1 LTIPT
6 ETTPRWKRPFDY
18 YVLWLAVIIS
28 LGINLYLI
36 RTLQLAR
43 LQLGAAASSAAQA
56 VGGLRTTSLDY
67 TVPIRESLPVSFTV
81 SYRQNFTVP
90 ISTTIPIDLDLTV
103 PLKTPLGTFPINVP
117 VVTTIPINLAPTVPL
132 SLSVP
137 VSVTVPISVSV
148 PIHIDLSQTA
158 LNDSLIGA
166 QEYLNGVA
174 TGLGVAPVVT
184 VTVTTT
190 P

>member
-1 LTIPT
+1 
-6 ETTPRWKRPFDY
+6 
-18 YVLWLAVIIS
+18 VLWLAVIIS

-36 RTLQLAR
+36 RAMQQAR
-43 LQLGAAASSAAQA
+43 QQLGIAASSAALA
-56 VGGLRTTSLDY
+56 VGGLRTTALDY
-67 TVPIRESLPVSFTV
+67 TVPIRETLPVSFTV

-90 ISTTIPIDLDLTV
+90 ISTTIPINVEITV
-103 PLKTPLGTFPINVP
+103 PLRTPIGTFPINVP

-158 LNDSLIGA
+158 LNDSLLGA

-174 TGLGVAPVVT
+174 TGLGVAPGT
-184 VTVTTT
+184 VITATSTK

>member
-1 LTIPT
+1 LTT
-6 ETTPRWKRPFDY
+6 ASSTTPSWKRPFDY

-28 LGINLYLI
+28 LGINIYLI
-36 RTLQLAR
+36 RVLQQAR
-43 LQLGAAASSAAQA
+43 LQVGVAASSAAQA
-56 VGGLRTTSLDY
+56 VGDLRTTALDY
-67 TVPIRESLPVSFTV
+67 TVPIRETLPVSFTV

-90 ISTTIPIDLDLTV
+90 ISTTIPINVVITV

-117 VVTTIPINLAPTVPL
+117 VVTDIPINLKPTVPL

-158 LNDSLIGA
+158 FNDSLLGA

-174 TGLGVAPVVT
+174 TGLGVAPVISGT
-184 VTVTTT
+184 QTT